1 MEASM
6 TFVGTA
12 TMILRL
18 GRFTVLTDPNF
29 VHRGQHVYLGYGLFT
44 RRRSEPAMQP
54 EELASLHAVL
64 LSHLHADHFDRVAR
78 DRLARDLP
86 IVTTPHAARRLRRR
100 GFHEPVALQT
110 WQSHELGRD
119 GARLRITSVP
129 GTHGPG
135 IVGRLLPPVMGSVVE
150 LEQDGGTA
158 LRLYITGDTIPLPVR
173 RRQHRS

>member
-1 MEASM
+1 
-6 TFVGTA
+6 
-12 TMILRL
+12 
-18 GRFTVLTDPNF
+18 
-29 VHRGQHVYLGYGLFT
+29 
-44 RRRSEPAMQP
+44 
-54 EELASLHAVL
+54 
-64 LSHLHADHFDRVAR
+64 VAR

-135 IVGRLLPPVMGSVVE
+135 VVGRLLPPVMGSVVE